1 MYILCTAA
9 TRAEKNGSM
18 KEWWNDA
25 GQGGGGGDL
34 KRIIETMQI
43 KIYDSPVTQCLLYI
57 NGEGRL
63 DELRN
68 GKGGLNKQRRVGD
81 WLNLKNGKRGR
92 LDQLRNGKGGLN
104 K

>member
-1 MYILCTAA
+1 MLD
-9 TRAEKNGSM
+9 R
-18 KEWWNDA
+18 
-25 GQGGGGGDL
+25 GGRGGDL

-68 GKGGLNKQRRVGD
+68 GKGGLNK
-81 WLNLKNGKRGR
+81 
-92 LDQLRNGKGGLN
+92 
-104 K
+104 

>member
-25 GQGGGGGDL
+25 GWGGGGDL

-43 KIYDSPVTQCLLYI
+43 KIYDSPVFTIYKWRRQV
-57 NGEGRL
+57 GRIKKW
-63 DELRN
+63 E
-68 GKGGLNKQRRVGD
+68 
-81 WLNLKNGKRGR
+81 RGVE
-92 LDQLRNGKGGLN
+92 
-104 K
+104 